1 MPIYQLNER
10 IVFPPVEGAEEG
22 IVAVGGELSTERLM
36 MAYRS
41 GIFPWYSEDE
51 PIIWW
56 SPDPRFVLYPDR
68 IQVTKR
74 MKAVLRKGVFAT
86 TYNKDF
92 EQVISNCQ
100 KIYRKGQ
107 PGTWIT
113 KEMKTAYLNLHEKG
127 LAKSIEVW
135 QDNNLVGGM
144 YGVDLGNVFCGESM
158 FSKVS
163 NASKVALINFAQKFR
178 NEGGKLIDCQVYTSH
193 LESLGAEN
201 IRRNKFVE
209 YLHASIGLKE

>member
-201 IRRNKFVE
+201 ISRNKFVE

>member
-1 MPIYQLNER
+1 MPIYELNER

-36 MAYRS
+36 LAYRS
-41 GIFPWYSEDE
+41 GIFPWYSKED

-56 SPDPRFVLYPDR
+56 SPDPRFVLYPDK
-68 IQVTKR
+68 IKVSKR
-74 MKAVLRKGVFAT
+74 MKSILRKDTFLT
-86 TYNKDF
+86 TYNTDF
-92 EQVISNCQ
+92 EQVIDNCQ
-100 KIYRKGQ
+100 KIYRKDQ

-113 KEMKTAYLNLHEKG
+113 KEMKNAYIDLHKKG

-135 QDNNLVGGM
+135 QDDKLVGGM
-144 YGVDLGNVFCGESM
+144 YGVDLGDVFCGESM

-163 NASKVALINFAQKFR
+163 NASKIALINFAQKFSS
-178 NEGGKLIDCQVYTSH
+178 EGGTLIDCQVHTPH

-201 IRRNKFVE
+201 ISREKFLE
-209 YLHASIGLKE
+209 YLTISIG